1 MFPLGVLTFCYLEDT
16 NLFMTKWME
25 ELRLQGEVER
35 TESEYR
41 LESTLTLN
49 KLTEVLLSNLLV
61 KGIRDNIWEQEH

>member
-1 MFPLGVLTFCYLEDT
+1 
-16 NLFMTKWME
+16 ME